1 MVKGTINFFNEN
13 SFNLIDEEL
22 FQDWL
27 FRLAKSEHK
36 NIGEI
41 NYIFCDDEYLLEI
54 NQNYLD
60 HDTYTDIISFDNT
73 VGNSLNGDIFIST
86 ERVEENAAEYNVDFL
101 QELKRVRNQ
110 LISKWEMNPQRW
122 EDFPPDINGEYL
134 MLWPGLHATRTQLL
148 KGEIVPSSMRNV
160 DANGYLQIE
169 SHYLHSDE
177 E

>member
-1 MVKGTINFFNEN
+1 LVKGTINFFNEN
-13 SFNLIDEEL
+13 NFSLKEEEL

-27 FRLAKSEHK
+27 FRLAESELK

-41 NYIFCDDEYLLEI
+41 NYIFCDDDYLLEI

-101 QELKRVRNQ
+101 QELKRVIAHGMLHFCGYKDKSESESELMRR
-110 LISKWEMNPQRW
+110 KEDEKMEMFHVEQ
-122 EDFPPDINGEYL
+122 
-134 MLWPGLHATRTQLL
+134 
-148 KGEIVPSSMRNV
+148 S
-160 DANGYLQIE
+160 
-169 SHYLHSDE
+169 
-177 E
+177 

>member
-13 SFNLIDEEL
+13 DFSLKDEEL
-22 FQDWL
+22 FQNWL
-27 FRLAKSEHK
+27 FRLAESELK
-36 NIGEI
+36 NVGEI

-101 QELKRVRNQ
+101 QELKRVIAHGMLHLCGYKDKSESESELMRRKEDEK
-110 LISKWEMNPQRW
+110 IEMFHVEQP
-122 EDFPPDINGEYL
+122 
-134 MLWPGLHATRTQLL
+134 
-148 KGEIVPSSMRNV
+148 
-160 DANGYLQIE
+160 
-169 SHYLHSDE
+169 
-177 E
+177 

>member
-13 SFNLIDEEL
+13 NFSLKDEVL
-22 FQDWL
+22 FQNWL
-27 FRLAKSEHK
+27 FRLAESEHK

-41 NYIFCDDEYLLEI
+41 NYIFCDDNYLLEI

-101 QELKRVRNQ
+101 QELKRVIAHGMLHFCGYKDKSDSESELMRR
-110 LISKWEMNPQRW
+110 K
-122 EDFPPDINGEYL
+122 EDEKMGMFHVE
-134 MLWPGLHATRTQLL
+134 Q
-148 KGEIVPSSMRNV
+148 S
-160 DANGYLQIE
+160 
-169 SHYLHSDE
+169 
-177 E
+177 

>member
-13 SFNLIDEEL
+13 DFSLKDEEL
-22 FQDWL
+22 FQNWL
-27 FRLAKSEHK
+27 FRLAESELK
-36 NIGEI
+36 NVGEI

-101 QELKRVRNQ
+101 QELKRVIAHGMLHLCGYKDKSESESELMRRMEDEK
-110 LISKWEMNPQRW
+110 IEMFHVEQ
-122 EDFPPDINGEYL
+122 
-134 MLWPGLHATRTQLL
+134 
-148 KGEIVPSSMRNV
+148 S
-160 DANGYLQIE
+160 
-169 SHYLHSDE
+169 
-177 E
+177 

>member
-13 SFNLIDEEL
+13 DFSLKDEEL
-22 FQDWL
+22 FQNWL
-27 FRLAKSEHK
+27 FRLAESELK
-36 NIGEI
+36 NVGEI

-101 QELKRVRNQ
+101 QELKRVIAHGMLHLCGYKDKLESESELMRRKEDEK
-110 LISKWEMNPQRW
+110 IEMFHVEQ
-122 EDFPPDINGEYL
+122 
-134 MLWPGLHATRTQLL
+134 
-148 KGEIVPSSMRNV
+148 S
-160 DANGYLQIE
+160 
-169 SHYLHSDE
+169 
-177 E
+177 

>member
-13 SFNLIDEEL
+13 DFSLKDEVQ
-22 FQDWL
+22 FQNWL
-27 FRLAKSEHK
+27 FRLAESEHK

-41 NYIFCDDEYLLEI
+41 NYIFCDDDYLLEI

-101 QELKRVRNQ
+101 QELKRVIAHGMLHFCGYQDKSESESELMRR
-110 LISKWEMNPQRW
+110 KEDEKMEMFHV
-122 EDFPPDINGEYL
+122 E
-134 MLWPGLHATRTQLL
+134 
-148 KGEIVPSSMRNV
+148 
-160 DANGYLQIE
+160 
-169 SHYLHSDE
+169 HS
-177 E
+177 